1 MDPAFPPS
9 THPRTMAGMTTSDT
23 TTLPLAPGRWALDT
37 NHANVAFA
45 VRHLG
50 VAKVRGRFT
59 GFDVDV
65 TIGETLADSSVNATI
80 HVPSLDTANSDR
92 DAHVL
97 SEDILDV
104 AQRPTI
110 EFRSTSITGDGD
122 EWKVVGDVTIGE
134 VSAPVTLKVELG
146 GVEEFPGGGPRHAG
160 FEAVGELRRSD
171 FGIAPNIP
179 SAMLGDV
186 IKFELDL
193 ELLEP

>member
-1 MDPAFPPS
+1 
-9 THPRTMAGMTTSDT
+9 MTTSDT
-23 TTLPLAPGRWALDT
+23 STLPLAPGVWALDT

-59 GFDVDV
+59 DFEVDV

-80 HVPSLDTANSDR
+80 AVASIDTANADR

-97 SEDILDV
+97 SEDIVHV

-122 EWKVVGDVTIGE
+122 EWTVVGDATIG
-134 VSAPVTLKVELG
+134 AVTKPLTLAVELG
-146 GVEEFPGGGPRHAG
+146 GVQEFPGGGPRHAG

-171 FGIAPNIP
+171 FGIAPQLP

-193 ELLEP
+193 ELLEPEAS